1 MHARINSENEEKV
14 IKAEEVVFDSTISLI
29 VVFRASSA
37 FKKGVNVVIS
47 IDPVVSCSSGII
59 YLKYKKIIISQK
71 INEK

>member
-14 IKAEEVVFDSTISLI
+14 IKAEEVVFDSTISSN

-37 FKKGVNVVIS
+37 FKKGVNVVTS
-47 IDPVVSCSSGII
+47 IDPVVSCSSGLI
-59 YLKYKKIIISQK
+59 YLKYKKTIISQK